1 MAGSGN
7 KPPWM
12 VPAKA
17 AYGNTD
23 MLHAEQYFGLSGI
36 KKPTTFPI
44 VSLKVW
50 TQPCLFLC
58 VSRILNLLVEG

>member
-17 AYGNTD
+17 AHGDVD
-23 MLHAEQYFGLSGI
+23 MAHAERYFGLSTI
-36 KKPTTFPI
+36 KVPSTFPMS
-44 VSLKVW
+44 SLKV
-50 TQPCLFLC
+50 
-58 VSRILNLLVEG
+58 